1 MAIPAQGCRF
11 RWTYW
16 PGSSVLRLREI
27 QEFQVRPRFERF
39 DSSGFSFTYQGGE
52 LILTGRSLFGLRQQ
66 NIGRWGTMKI
76 SVREGSS
83 FRVLHEGYAQYV
95 ACDVRASTNEAVLFA
110 FQFRLWGVF
119 QTTGSLQSS

>member
-1 MAIPAQGCRF
+1 MAIPAQGCVF
-11 RWTYW
+11 RWKYW
-16 PGSSVLRLREI
+16 PSNSVLRLREI
-27 QEFQVRPRFERF
+27 QEFQVRPRLEIAQGSFP
-39 DSSGFSFTYQGGE
+39 FSYQGGE

-76 SVREGSS
+76 SVREGSL
-83 FRVLHEGYAQYV
+83 FRVLHEGYAQYL